1 MKSRPARIPP
11 AAQIDSVPV
20 LLQNQQ
26 RAVPVDCVLLE
37 RTASAILASART
49 GEAELSLVLVSDRRM
64 RALNRRYR
72 KKDRP
77 TDVLAFPLLERCSPK
92 SSQLR
97 KPSAERRSAA
107 PAASL
112 AAKSRLSSVQIGSRL
127 RTPQALASGNSG
139 KSPQRKPPALP
150 PALLGDVVISM
161 PTAKRQAAEHGH
173 GLYEE
178 MSRLLVH
185 GVLHLLGYDHE
196 RGPREAA
203 RMARKERTI
212 LRAIRSS

>member
-11 AAQIDSVPV
+11 APQTDSVPV

-26 RAVPVDCVLLE
+26 RAVPVDCVRLK

-64 RALNRRYR
+64 RVLNRGYR
-72 KKDRP
+72 KKDRA

-97 KPSAERRSAA
+97 KPSAERCSPA
-107 PAASL
+107 PAGSVAVRSPWRGRVL
-112 AAKSRLSSVQIGSRL
+112 ARPGRVGEIANGV
-127 RTPQALASGNSG
+127 PMM
-139 KSPQRKPPALP
+139 
-150 PALLGDVVISM
+150 LGDVVISV